1 MHTGG
6 KCYYSLIHST
16 GICRASTMCQS
27 LPQPLV
33 YHLLFTKYYVQAF
46 INITSFNHHHSP
58 QNICYYSRF
67 PHKEMKSGKD
77 KSLAQ
82 SHIARKR
89 QSPEAKTLH
98 STLSG
103 PCLFVVL
110 LQGQWGTL
118 PLPAACSLRALRALP
133 PVCLPHPKGK
143 ASPLLSLHSTFPLF
157 SIPNALLQSLT
168 DGLLSMMQSP

>member
-27 LPQPLV
+27 LPRPLV
-33 YHLLFTKYYVQAF
+33 YHFLFAKYYVHAF
-46 INITSFNHHHSP
+46 INITSFNHHHRP
-58 QNICYYSRF
+58 ENICYDSRF

-82 SHIARKR
+82 SRIARKR
-89 QSPEAKTLH
+89 QRPEAKALH
-98 STLSG
+98 STLRG
-103 PCLFVVL
+103 PSLSVVL
-110 LQGQWGTL
+110 LQSQWGTL
-118 PLPAACSLRALRALP
+118 PPTAACSLHALCALP

-143 ASPLLSLHSTFPLF
+143 ASPLLSLHSTFPLC
-157 SIPNALLQSLT
+157 SIPNSLLRSLT
-168 DGLLSMMQSP
+168 DGLFSMMQSP